1 MMKFTKKMALEL
13 AINAIEN
20 STLPNWSYTKG
31 EDTLEISKADAIEKI
46 QQMIVQLDAKAS
58 APKKPT
64 AKQTENETFKAII
77 LEALEGSVPMTISE
91 MQAKDERLAPTVIS
105 NQRVASLVRIMV
117 NDGVLIRTE
126 EKRKAYFSIANK

>member
-13 AINAIEN
+13 AINAIES

-46 QQMIVQLDAKAS
+46 QQMINQLDVKAS
-58 APKKPT
+58 ASKKPT
-64 AKQTENETFKAII
+64 AKQTENETIKNII
-77 LEALEGSVPMTISE
+77 LEVLEDSAPMTISE

-105 NQRVASLVRIMV
+105 NQRVASLVRLMV
-117 NDGVLIRTE
+117 NDNILTRTE
-126 EKRKAYFSIANK
+126 EKRKAYFSIAEK